1 MLNVII
7 IAFLIIVLIVNRYR
21 IKNTFYLYLSRIKNN
36 YSLRNIKTDVGKLI
50 RDIKPRVL
58 TKMILDKIFTINSWR
73 KLGFLIVIILVL
85 ILINFK
91 LNDLI
96 KFIFLEYIMI
106 FLAILLLSF
115 LKKEHQSIKIF
126 FGQLYIPFLGVFG
139 ALEIF
144 LIDLDRQEISFHI
157 FYIFMTTLMLS
168 LYISISL
175 YYSVD
180 NKNFKLIHM
189 LFCYLNMG
197 LVCVIMFTYI
207 GYGFMVY
214 DIKNQNLKPNEGIL
228 NIKGPEN
235 LLNYTAVFISYGLDN
250 LSQGSGIVISKTKEV
265 KFINTNEILFG
276 LVSKV
281 FVSTYIALVLAFLG
295 NTLFNKSKSSKDIK

>member
-1 MLNVII
+1 M
-7 IAFLIIVLIVNRYR
+7 
-21 IKNTFYLYLSRIKNN
+21 
-36 YSLRNIKTDVGKLI
+36 RNIKTDVGKLI

-126 FGQLYIPFLGVFG
+126 FGQLYIPVLGVFG

>member
-1 MLNVII
+1 M
-7 IAFLIIVLIVNRYR
+7 NRDR
-21 IKNTFYLYLSRIKNN
+21 IKKTFCLYLSQIKDN
-36 YSLRNIKTDVGKLI
+36 YSLRNVKPNLGKLI
-50 RDIKPRVL
+50 RNIQPRVL
-58 TKMILDKIFTINSWR
+58 SKMILDKIFTINSWK
-73 KLGFLIVIILVL
+73 KLGLLIVVILFF

-91 LNDLI
+91 LNNLI
-96 KFIFLEYIMI
+96 RFIFLEFIMI
-106 FLAILLLSF
+106 FIAILLLSF
-115 LKKEHQSIKIF
+115 LKKEHQFIKIF
-126 FGQLYIPFLGVFG
+126 FGQLYIPLLGIWG
-139 ALEIF
+139 ALGIF
-144 LIDLDRQEISFHI
+144 LIGLDRQEINFHI
-157 FYIFMTTLMLS
+157 YYIFMTTLMLS

-175 YYSVD
+175 YYNVD
-180 NKNFKLIHM
+180 EKNFKLIHM

-235 LLNYTAVFISYGLDN
+235 LLNYIAVFISYGLDN
-250 LSQGSGIVISKTKEV
+250 LSQGSGIIISKTKEV

-295 NTLFNKSKSSKDIK
+295 NTLFNKSKRDIK

>member
-1 MLNVII
+1 
-7 IAFLIIVLIVNRYR
+7 
-21 IKNTFYLYLSRIKNN
+21 
-36 YSLRNIKTDVGKLI
+36 
-50 RDIKPRVL
+50 
-58 TKMILDKIFTINSWR
+58 MILDKIFTINSWR

-126 FGQLYIPFLGVFG
+126 FGQLYIPVLGVFG